1 MRKARDTTKMVVTPR
16 LSVSYVLLGND
27 RKRGVMGN
35 EDECK
40 DKHSRALADQNE
52 VHEVPSNKTVV
63 METSVECSSAVP
75 VVAAGSDHQLY
86 HLQGQITLA
95 EYRARAEAAA
105 EYEVEHNWLL
115 KEQEEIR
122 ARNLLL
128 TKRKLTILLPEDDS
142 LENISNR
149 LEEVQS
155 MVKPKAEFSTL
166 LKDLPSEQKDRILV
180 STLTLSF
187 FLSLSNFLL
196 IRSRHI
202 SMEEGSNSSSNNN
215 SILIIL

>member
-16 LSVSYVLLGND
+16 LSVSYVLVGND

-75 VVAAGSDHQLY
+75 IVGTGNDHQLY

-128 TKRKLTILLPEDDS
+128 TKRKLTILLPEDDP

-187 FLSLSNFLL
+187 SVSLSLELF
-196 IRSRHI
+196 ID
-202 SMEEGSNSSSNNN
+202 
-215 SILIIL
+215 